1 MTSNS
6 GKTNGDDESASAGDF
21 IQRWFESHRDESE
34 LDSEILELID
44 ENRSGG
50 ELDEGQLLSSLRN
63 HNPGDTSQ

>member
-1 MTSNS
+1 MSSNS
-6 GKTNGDDESASAGDF
+6 GKSDGEEESTSTGGF
-21 IQRWFESHRDESE
+21 IQRWFGSHRGESE

-50 ELDEGQLLSSLRN
+50 ELDEEQLLSSLRN